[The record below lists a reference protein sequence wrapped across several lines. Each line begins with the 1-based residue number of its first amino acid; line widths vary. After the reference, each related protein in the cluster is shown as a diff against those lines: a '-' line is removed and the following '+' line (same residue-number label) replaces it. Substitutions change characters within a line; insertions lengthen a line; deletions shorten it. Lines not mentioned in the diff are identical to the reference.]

1 MHSIQS
7 RLALGLSLS
16 LILLLLVQWIVVGVS
31 IRYLSE
37 SYIAT
42 HLTQDS
48 ETLLASLLLTDKNT
62 IKLNKTKLGLVFSQP
77 FSGQY
82 YKITVAD
89 TDLRSRSLWDT
100 DLNHADTLDTNHV
113 QMIVEGPQQQTLL
126 QITNHYTKNAKNILI
141 TVAED
146 LTPIYKDITVF
157 QIRYSIVTLL
167 IALILIAVQVFIV
180 NKNLKPLDK
189 IRREL
194 QALEK
199 GVISELQEDV
209 PTEVLPLVQELNLQL
224 TAFRR
229 RLERSRNATGNLA
242 HALKAPLSLLYQL
255 ADNPYLQKNNDIKKQ
270 LLEPIKKIEQII
282 NRELKRARI
291 AGVQLIARYSKLE
304 PEIQSLIET
313 LKTIYQ
319 EKNLKLRY
327 NMPEAVLCNMERQD
341 LLEMLGNVLDN
352 ACKWA
357 KHTVL
362 LTIDN
367 NPDLVF
373 SIDDDGPGCTVDE
386 IVNLTTRGTRLDEQT
401 SGHGLG
407 LSIVKEIVDD
417 YQGKLDITASTKL
430 DGLCVIII
438 IPFTH

>member
-16 LILLLLVQWIVVGVS
+16 LILLLLIQWIVVGVS

-37 SYIAT
+37 SYIVT

-48 ETLLASLLLTDKNT
+48 ETLLASLFLTEKNT
-62 IKLNKTKLGLVFSQP
+62 IELKKEKLGLVFSQP

-82 YKITVAD
+82 YKITVS
-89 TDLRSRSLWDT
+89 DLNFRSRSLWDT
-100 DLNHADTLDTNHV
+100 DLNHGVTRDKNTV
-113 QMIVEGPQQQTLL
+113 QTIVDGPQQQTLL
-126 QITNHYTKNAKNILI
+126 QITNHYTKNSKNILI

-157 QIRYSIVTLL
+157 QIRYSIITLL
-167 IALILIAVQVFIV
+167 VALILIAVQVYIV

-194 QALEK
+194 QSLEK
-199 GVISELQEDV
+199 GIISKLQEDV

-224 TAFRR
+224 AAFRR

-255 ADNPYLQKNNDIKKQ
+255 SDSHYLQKNNDIKTQ
-270 LLEPIKKIEQII
+270 LVESIQTIEQNI
-282 NRELKRARI
+282 NRELKHARI
-291 AGVQLIARYSKLE
+291 AGVQLAARHFKLE
-304 PEIQSLIET
+304 AEIQSLIET
-313 LKTIYQ
+313 LKKIHQ
-319 EKNLKLRY
+319 HKNLKLRY

-357 KHTVL
+357 KQNVI
-362 LTIDN
+362 LTIKN
-367 NPDLVF
+367 NPNLVF
-373 SIDDDGPGCTVDE
+373 RIDDDGPGCSADE
-386 IVNLTTRGTRLDEQT
+386 ITNLTIRGTRLDEQT

-407 LSIVKEIVDD
+407 LSIVQEIVDD
-417 YQGKLDITASTKL
+417 YQGKLEITASTEFG
-430 DGLCVIII
+430 GLCVCIV
-438 IPFTH
+438 IPFK

>member
-7 RLALGLSLS
+7 RLALGLSVS
-16 LILLLLVQWIVVGVS
+16 LILLLLVQWLVVGVS

-37 SYIAT
+37 SYIVT
-42 HLTQDS
+42 HLTQNS
-48 ETLLASLLLTDKNT
+48 ETLLASITLTGKNT
-62 IKLNKTKLGLVFSQP
+62 IKLKKEKLGFIFSQP

-82 YKITVAD
+82 YRVTVAD
-89 TDLRSRSLWDT
+89 ADFRSRSLWDT
-100 DLNHADTLDTNHV
+100 DLNHGVTSNTNSV
-113 QMIVEGPQQQTLL
+113 QMIVDGPQQQTLL
-126 QITNHYTKNAKNILI
+126 QITNYYTKNSKNIVI

-157 QIRYSIVTLL
+157 QIRYSVITVL

-194 QALEK
+194 QSLEK
-199 GVISELQEDV
+199 GVISKLQEDV

-224 TAFRR
+224 AAFRR
-229 RLERSRNATGNLA
+229 RLDRSRNATGNLA

-255 ADNPYLQKNNDIKKQ
+255 ADNDYLQKNNDIKTQ
-270 LLEPIKKIEQII
+270 LLESIQKIEQNI

-291 AGVQLIARYSKLE
+291 AGVQLAARHVKLE

-313 LKTIYQ
+313 LKKIYQ
-319 EKNLKLRY
+319 HKNLNLRY
-327 NMPEAVLCNMERQD
+327 DMPDAVVCNMDRQD

-352 ACKWA
+352 ACQWA
-357 KHTVL
+357 TQNVV
-362 LTIDN
+362 LTIEN
-367 NPDLVF
+367 NSELVF

-386 IVNLTTRGTRLDEQT
+386 IKNLTTRGTRLDEQT
-401 SGHGLG
+401 TGHGLG
-407 LSIVKEIVDD
+407 LSIVQEIVDD
-417 YQGKLDITASTKL
+417 YQGQLEITASTKL
-430 DGLCVIII
+430 AGLCVCIV
-438 IPFTH
+438 IPFK